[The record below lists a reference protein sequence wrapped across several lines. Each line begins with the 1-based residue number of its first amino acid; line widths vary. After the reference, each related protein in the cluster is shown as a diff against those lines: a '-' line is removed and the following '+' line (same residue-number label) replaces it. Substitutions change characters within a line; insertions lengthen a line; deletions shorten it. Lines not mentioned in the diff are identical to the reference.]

1 MKPVARDPGIAV
13 VHGDVLVATSEV
25 QLGVARARSTIVLE
39 RAVRGHAIVHDRLAY
54 DTRFAAAA
62 AGRPES
68 VAHVFLLVRGR
79 FVPDRAGAPID
90 APLAV
95 VLADDELERVHD
107 RARTFR
113 TDGPRVEAVQL
124 RVPIARMRVP
134 VGLVEGPIALAA
146 SCWDAA
152 ARMLQ
157 ESPRADAFAA
167 LIAALA
173 AARVVDATLAAT
185 VCSDEPERFQR
196 LWDALAPLYREHG
209 GATSLKLLAGGL
221 GRSLRQVGR
230 DAKELA
236 EVFGIGG
243 GFRDA
248 LLVLRLRS
256 ACLLLSAPEATV
268 AEVARV
274 AGYGSAIAMARA
286 FRDAKLPAP
295 SAIQDAVRGARAGE

>member
-1 MKPVARDPGIAV
+1 V

-25 QLGVARARSTIVLE
+25 RLGEARARSTIVLE
-39 RAVRGHAIVHDRLAY
+39 RAVRAHAIIRDRLAY

-62 AGRPES
+62 AGRPEP

-79 FVPDRAGAPID
+79 FVPDRGGAPIA
-90 APLAV
+90 APVAFMLG
-95 VLADDELERVHD
+95 DDELERVHD

-113 TDGPRVEAVQL
+113 TDGARVEAVQL
-124 RVPIARMRVP
+124 RVPIGRVRVP
-134 VGLVEGPIALAA
+134 VGLVEGPVDVAA
-146 SCWDAA
+146 GCWDAA
-152 ARMLQ
+152 ARMLD
-157 ESPRADAFAA
+157 EAPRADAFAA
-167 LIAALA
+167 FLDALA
-173 AARVVDATLAAT
+173 VARVVDAALAAT
-185 VCSDEPERFQR
+185 VCSSEPERFQR
-196 LWDALAPLYREHG
+196 LWDTLAPLYRTHG
-209 GATSLKLLAGGL
+209 GATSLKQLAGDL

-236 EVFGIGG
+236 ETFGIGSG
-243 GFRDA
+243 YRDA

-286 FRDAKLPAP
+286 FRDARLPPP
-295 SAIQDAVRGARAGE
+295 SAIQDAMRGE